1 MLPWIAKCVV
11 FTLSQNFFTTH
22 AKSLFE
28 GLPLEG
34 EAVIQLHTKILLF
47 HFILVLISKIIF
59 NKL

>member
-34 EAVIQLHTKILLF
+34 EAVTQLHTKILLF
-47 HFILVLISKIIF
+47 HFILVLR
-59 NKL
+59 

>member
-11 FTLSQNFFTTH
+11 FTLSQNFFTTY

-34 EAVIQLHTKILLF
+34 EAVIQLNTKILLF
-47 HFILVLISKIIF
+47 HFILVLR
-59 NKL
+59 